1 MTKMKLINS
10 TKAQNNFGQIISDTV
25 QNNNRYIIK
34 RHGVP
39 QAILLSIN
47 DLEELMIS
55 ADKRKEAKR
64 VVREV
69 KPKYDIG
76 EVIE

>member
-1 MTKMKLINS
+1 M
-10 TKAQNNFGQIISDTV
+10 

-55 ADKRKEAKR
+55 AEKRKEVKR
-64 VVREV
+64 VVRDV